1 MKENYIVEKASIF
14 KDLVME
20 LLPILANEDAK
31 AHLRMGGLFKRYY
44 MMETSR
50 VYFDKVIS
58 DDETKLHIVEDMA
71 IHVNSFYVNLRGGL
85 DNIGFILNYEFNLEL
100 ENNKIDIFKGKDFKK
115 VVKKFLTDYDSII
128 NQYSNWYAEFLK
140 YRDTAAH
147 RFPIYIP
154 PNVLTN
160 YEEEAEYKRLEKL
173 ENDFMSRGDFT
184 TATNYRIRKKM
195 IGSFKP
201 YGFINK
207 HNEFF

>member
-1 MKENYIVEKASIF
+1 M
-14 KDLVME
+14 
-20 LLPILANEDAK
+20 
-31 AHLRMGGLFKRYY
+31 
-44 MMETSR
+44 
-50 VYFDKVIS
+50 
-58 DDETKLHIVEDMA
+58 
-71 IHVNSFYVNLRGGL
+71 
-85 DNIGFILNYEFNLEL
+85 
-100 ENNKIDIFKGKDFKK
+100 
-115 VVKKFLTDYDSII
+115 TDYDSII

-160 YEEEAEYKRLEKL
+160 YEEEAEYKRLEKKL

-207 HNEFF
+207 HNEFFKIRPKINHDMSQFLSISINILVSLISYSRSD